1 VYKGPFLATLHTQ
14 PSKELTMEQKGSWLR
29 AILMALGIP
38 ILLALFSNFVIPN
51 VIQKSNKAEALRT
64 SRLQKALDIRSHNE
78 DFTIKLHRLKTMMQT
93 FNKQNV
99 RRRLSASQLT
109 ERQNVLQ
116 KDYTE
121 RYLTLDETAWWWY
134 WDLERD
140 AEIYKLLSPGET
152 KKLVE
157 ILKKYGDA
165 TSASVGAID
174 PVWDHLSSSDY
185 SLSKNRQDQL
195 QKLEE
200 KMNTDINRL
209 FYERANLE
217 KEMSTLF
224 AQSTYEPDN

>member
-1 VYKGPFLATLHTQ
+1 MDQT
-14 PSKELTMEQKGSWLR
+14 GSWLR

-51 VIQKSNKAEALRT
+51 IIEKSNKAEALRT
-64 SRLQKALDIRSHNE
+64 SRLQKALDIRGHNE

-99 RRRLSASQLT
+99 RRRLSGAQLA
-109 ERQNVLQ
+109 EKQNTFQ
-116 KDYTE
+116 REYTE

-157 ILKKYGDA
+157 ILKTYGDA
-165 TSASVGAID
+165 TAASVGAID
-174 PVWDHLSSSDY
+174 PVWNHLSSSDY
-185 SLSKNRQDQL
+185 SLNKNRQDQL
-195 QKLEE
+195 QKLEA

-224 AQSTYEPDN
+224 AQSTYEPEN